1 MSELQELFIAIEC
14 EELPARFV
22 DIAVTQLKTRLQKTL
37 KQLET
42 GAVQTFATPR
52 RRCCHTGI

>member
-22 DIAVTQLKTRLQKTL
+22 DIAAAQLKTRLQK
-37 KQLET
+37 
-42 GAVQTFATPR
+42 
-52 RRCCHTGI
+52 H